1 MKNIREIVSA
11 NLLAL
16 RKQRGLTQNEL
27 ADRLG
32 INRVS
37 LSRILSNKNDI
48 RVSTITKIAD
58 AIGCDV
64 AEFFKPEE
72 PANNHTITCPHC
84 GEKLVINLSVSD
96 KKHD

>member
-1 MKNIREIVSA
+1 MHIKE
-11 NLLAL
+11 AL
-16 RKQRGLTQNEL
+16 KKRGLKQNDL

-37 LSRILSNKNDI
+37 LSRLLSDKNDMRI
-48 RVSTITKIAD
+48 STIKKIAD

-64 AEFFKPEE
+64 AEFFTKEE
-72 PANNHTITCPHC
+72 AAEHNTITCPHC
-84 GEKLVINLSVSD
+84 GAKLVINLSVSD

>member
-1 MKNIREIVSA
+1 MLQIKE
-11 NLLAL
+11 AL
-16 RKQRGLTQNEL
+16 KQRGLKQNDL

-37 LSRILSNKNDI
+37 LSRLLSDKNDMMF
-48 RVSTITKIAD
+48 STIKKIAE

-64 AEFFKPEE
+64 SEFFTPAETEE
-72 PANNHTITCPHC
+72 HNTITCPHC

>member
-1 MKNIREIVSA
+1 MLQIKE
-11 NLLAL
+11 AL
-16 RKQRGLTQNEL
+16 KQRGLTQNDL

-37 LSRILSNKNDI
+37 LSRILSNKNDM
-48 RVSTITKIAD
+48 RVSTIKKIAD

-64 AEFFKPEE
+64 AEFFTPAETEE
-72 PANNHTITCPHC
+72 HTTITCPHC
-84 GEKLVINLSVSD
+84 GAKLVINLSISD

>member
-1 MKNIREIVSA
+1 MLQIKE
-11 NLLAL
+11 AL
-16 RKQRGLTQNEL
+16 KQRGLKQNDL
-27 ADRLG
+27 AERLG

-37 LSRILSNKNDI
+37 MSRLLSDKNDM
-48 RVSTITKIAD
+48 RLSTIKKIAD

-64 AEFFKPEE
+64 SEFFTKADTED
-72 PANNHTITCPHC
+72 NNTITCPHC

>member
-1 MKNIREIVSA
+1 MHIKDI
-11 NLLAL
+11 L
-16 RKQRGLTQNEL
+16 KQKGLKQNDL

-37 LSRILSNKNDI
+37 LSRILSNKNDM
-48 RVSTITKIAD
+48 RVSTITKIAE

-64 AEFFKPEE
+64 AEFFS
-72 PANNHTITCPHC
+72 PAETAEHNTITCPHC

>member
-1 MKNIREIVSA
+1 MLQIKE
-11 NLLAL
+11 AL
-16 RKQRGLTQNEL
+16 KQRGLTQNDL

-37 LSRILSNKNDI
+37 LSRLLSDKNDM

-64 AEFFKPEE
+64 AEFFSPAE
-72 PANNHTITCPHC
+72 PAEHNNITCPHC

>member
-1 MKNIREIVSA
+1 MHIKEV
-11 NLLAL
+11 L
-16 RKQRGLTQNEL
+16 KQRGLKQNDL

-37 LSRILSNKNDI
+37 LSRLLSDKNDMRI
-48 RVSTITKIAD
+48 STIKKIAD

-64 AEFFKPEE
+64 VEFFAPAE
-72 PANNHTITCPHC
+72 PAEHNAITCPHC

>member
-1 MKNIREIVSA
+1 MLKIKE
-11 NLLAL
+11 AL
-16 RKQRGLTQNEL
+16 KKRGLKQIDL

-37 LSRILSNKNDI
+37 LSRLLSDKNDM
-48 RVSTITKIAD
+48 RLSTIKKIAD

-64 AEFFKPEE
+64 AEFFT
-72 PANNHTITCPHC
+72 PATTEYTAGDNTITCPHC
-84 GEKLVINLSVSD
+84 GAKLVINLSVSD

>member
-1 MKNIREIVSA
+1 MNIKDT
-11 NLLAL
+11 L
-16 RKQRGLTQNEL
+16 KQRGLKQNDL

-37 LSRILSNKNDI
+37 LSRLLSDKNDM
-48 RVSTITKIAD
+48 RMSTIQKIAD

-64 AEFFKPEE
+64 GEFFS
-72 PANNHTITCPHC
+72 PAEKADHNVVTCPHC
-84 GEKLVINLSVSD
+84 GAKLVINLSISD

>member
-1 MKNIREIVSA
+1 MLQIKE
-11 NLLAL
+11 AL
-16 RKQRGLTQNEL
+16 KKRCLKQNDL

-37 LSRILSNKNDI
+37 LSRLLSDKNDMRI
-48 RVSTITKIAD
+48 STIKKIAD

-64 AEFFKPEE
+64 SEFFTPEE
-72 PANNHTITCPHC
+72 TEDHNVITCPHC
-84 GEKLVINLSVSD
+84 GAKLVINLSISD

>member
-1 MKNIREIVSA
+1 MLQIKE
-11 NLLAL
+11 AL
-16 RKQRGLTQNEL
+16 KQRGLTQNEL
-27 ADRLG
+27 AERLG

-37 LSRILSNKNDI
+37 LSRLLSDKNDM
-48 RVSTITKIAD
+48 RMSTIKKIAD

-64 AEFFKPEE
+64 TEFFTPDEKAEH
-72 PANNHTITCPHC
+72 NTITCPHC

>member
-1 MKNIREIVSA
+1 MLQIKEAI
-11 NLLAL
+11 
-16 RKQRGLTQNEL
+16 KQRGLKQNDL

-37 LSRILSNKNDI
+37 LSRLLSDKNDMRI
-48 RVSTITKIAD
+48 STIKKIAD

-64 AEFFKPEE
+64 AEFFTKTDK
-72 PANNHTITCPHC
+72 ADHNVITCPHC
-84 GEKLVINLSVSD
+84 GAKLVINLSISD

>member
-1 MKNIREIVSA
+1 MHIKE
-11 NLLAL
+11 AL
-16 RKQRGLTQNEL
+16 KKRGLKQNDL

-37 LSRILSNKNDI
+37 LSRLLSDKNDMRI
-48 RVSTITKIAD
+48 STIKKIAD

-64 AEFFKPEE
+64 AEFFT
-72 PANNHTITCPHC
+72 PAETEDHNVITCPHC
-84 GEKLVINLSVSD
+84 GAKLVINLSVYD

>member
-1 MKNIREIVSA
+1 MLHIKET
-11 NLLAL
+11 L
-16 RKQRGLTQNEL
+16 KKRGLKQIEL

-37 LSRILSNKNDI
+37 LSRLLSDKNDM
-48 RVSTITKIAD
+48 RLSTIKKIAD

-64 AEFFKPEE
+64 AEFFTPAEKEE
-72 PANNHTITCPHC
+72 HNTITCPNC
-84 GEKLVINLSVSD
+84 GEKLVINLSISD

>member
-1 MKNIREIVSA
+1 MLQIKE
-11 NLLAL
+11 AL
-16 RKQRGLTQNEL
+16 KKRGLKQIEL

-37 LSRILSNKNDI
+37 LSRLLSDKNDMRI
-48 RVSTITKIAD
+48 STLKKIAD

-64 AEFFKPEE
+64 AEFFTPADTEE
-72 PANNHTITCPHC
+72 HNTITCPHC
-84 GEKLVINLSVSD
+84 GAKLVINLSVSD

>member
-1 MKNIREIVSA
+1 MLQIKET
-11 NLLAL
+11 L
-16 RKQRGLTQNEL
+16 KQRGLKQNDL

-37 LSRILSNKNDI
+37 LSRLLSDKNDMRI
-48 RVSTITKIAD
+48 STIKKIAD

-64 AEFFKPEE
+64 AEFFTPAETEE
-72 PANNHTITCPHC
+72 HNVITCPHC

-96 KKHD
+96 KKHE

>member
-1 MKNIREIVSA
+1 MHIKET
-11 NLLAL
+11 L
-16 RKQRGLTQNEL
+16 KKRGLTQNEL

-37 LSRILSNKNDI
+37 LSRLLSDKNDMSL
-48 RVSTITKIAD
+48 STIKKIAD

-64 AEFFKPEE
+64 TEFFAPADKEE
-72 PANNHTITCPHC
+72 HNAITCPHC
-84 GEKLVINLSVSD
+84 GSKLVINLSVSD

>member
-1 MKNIREIVSA
+1 MLKIKDALKKRGIKQND
-11 NLLAL
+11 LA
-16 RKQRGLTQNEL
+16 E
-27 ADRLG
+27 RLG

-37 LSRILSNKNDI
+37 LSRLLSDKNDMRI
-48 RVSTITKIAD
+48 STIKKIAD

-64 AEFFKPEE
+64 AEFFTPAE
-72 PANNHTITCPHC
+72 PAEHNNITCPNC